1 MTIKQAFEYLASEC
15 GIGMKNPFIALR
27 NLVEGFSKV
36 ADEIDPMP
44 TGDFV
49 KKSGDTM
56 TGPLVVEDD
65 ITGEDITGTRF
76 RYVESVLGGS
86 INLNATPSTGEV
98 NIEIPN
104 KSGTLVLSSS
114 VYNYTLSE
122 KKVGTWLGQDLYQKT
137 ISVGPLPNNTIK
149 NIDIDENINKII
161 SMHGYGFS
169 DSSTEDWNIF
179 LNDIVPG
186 NAKASV
192 RVYASITNHKLY
204 IVSGDDSSM
213 YDEAYVT
220 IQYTKSSV

>member
-36 ADEIDPMP
+36 ADELDPTP

-56 TGPLVVEDD
+56 TGPLVVDD
-65 ITGEDITGTRF
+65 GVTATKF
-76 RYVESVLGGS
+76 SYVEPVLGGS
-86 INLNATPSTGEV
+86 INLNATPSTADV
-98 NIEIPN
+98 NVQIPN
-104 KSGTLVLSSS
+104 KSGTLVLTST

-122 KKVGTWLGQDLYQKT
+122 KKVGSWLGSDLYQKT
-137 ISVGPLPNNTIK
+137 ISIGPLPNNTIK
-149 NIDIDENINKII
+149 NIDIDADINKII

-169 DSSTEDWNIF
+169 TASTENWNIF
-179 LNDIVPG
+179 LNDVVPG
-186 NAKASV
+186 NTKASV

-204 IVSGDDSSM
+204 IVSGDDSST